1 MVFFMWSFPFFRLAF
16 GITSVLVLLRFW
28 YYMFVRTLEIVLSF
42 RDLGFVSQLGIK
54 G

>member
-1 MVFFMWSFPFFRLAF
+1 MVFSCDLFLFSDWLL
-16 GITSVLVLLRFW
+16 GLLRFW

-42 RDLGFVSQLGIK
+42 RDLRFVSQLGIK